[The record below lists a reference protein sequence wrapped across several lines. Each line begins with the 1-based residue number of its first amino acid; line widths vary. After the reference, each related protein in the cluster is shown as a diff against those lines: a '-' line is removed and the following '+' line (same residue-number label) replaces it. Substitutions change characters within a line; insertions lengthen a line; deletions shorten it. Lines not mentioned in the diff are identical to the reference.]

1 MIGRFKLNNVY
12 NEDCYKAIKDI
23 PDKSVD
29 LIYTDIPYDYTN
41 GGKGGG
47 MLKSEARKKTYIET
61 IGQFDKG
68 IKWSILDEFC
78 RIMRYIYIY
87 IWCSK
92 DQILPLMKYF
102 VEEKGCLFNIL
113 VWCKTNPTPFANDNF
128 LPDIE
133 YCLVFREKGKTKLND
148 GYKLKSKWYMS
159 GTNVEDKKNY
169 LHATIKPLDLVE
181 RHIAL
186 SSQEGDIVF
195 DPFAGSSTTLLAA
208 KHLKRR
214 YIGFEINK
222 EYYDISIKRLHGENI
237 KGELNL
243 FDIDYE

>member
-1 MIGRFKLNNVY
+1 MEIKPNNIY
-12 NEDCYKAIKDI
+12 LGSCYELIKEM
-23 PDKSVD
+23 PDKSID

-47 MLKSEARKKTYIET
+47 LLKNESRKKTYIDT

-68 IKWSILDEFC
+68 IDYSILDEFC
-78 RIMRYIYIY
+78 RVMRYIY

-102 VEEKGCLFNIL
+102 IEQKGCYFNIL
-113 VWCKTNPTPFANDNF
+113 CWCKTNPTPFADNTF

-133 YCLVFREKGKTKLND
+133 YCLIFREKGTKLND
-148 GYKLKSKWYMS
+148 GYHLKSKWYIS
-159 GTNVEDKKNY
+159 GANVEDKKKY
-169 LHATIKPLDLVE
+169 IHPTIKPLDLVE
-181 RHIAL
+181 RHIKL
-186 SSQEGDIVF
+186 STKENDLIL
-195 DPFAGSSTTLLAA
+195 DPFAGSATTLLAA
-208 KHLKRR
+208 KHLNRQ
-214 YIGFEINK
+214 YIGFEINEK
-222 EYYDISIKRLHGENI
+222 YYQIAKDRLQGINQ